1 MSCQAWRPLQAEN
14 LVSSLRRFF
23 IGGSPVL
30 EDVSYVGIPS
40 TFQVLL
46 IFLEHAVVLEG
57 FLTSKVI
64 CLSSQGERLSRY
76 GFRTE
81 TVGTVNLKL
90 HCIHQS
96 RSLLEARHQRRSVRT
111 AITGLPRE
119 SRERSIQSVLGETF

>member
-40 TFQVLL
+40 TF
-46 IFLEHAVVLEG
+46 
-57 FLTSKVI
+57 
-64 CLSSQGERLSRY
+64 QGERLSRY

-119 SRERSIQSVLGETF
+119 SRERSIQSVLEAFQQAHRKMQQVREAVPRGLHVSIEPAA